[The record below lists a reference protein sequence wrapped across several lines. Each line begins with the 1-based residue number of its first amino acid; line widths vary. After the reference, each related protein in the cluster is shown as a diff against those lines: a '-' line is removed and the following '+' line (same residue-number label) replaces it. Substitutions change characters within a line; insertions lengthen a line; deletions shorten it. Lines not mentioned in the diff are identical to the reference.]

1 MAGLSHTY
9 QNKQFAGTIVQ
20 EDGKRNRLKL
30 NAPDYYHHALNQFKP
45 GDYITITLTNKR
57 PKRTVSQNNYYWGA
71 YLPAIAAETGEYDL
85 DALHEL
91 FKGKFL
97 SKESVETPWGVAT
110 KVKSTTELSVL
121 EFSEFIEKIAALT
134 NIQPPP
140 TSHYFETPPKQKH
153 EKSN

>member
-1 MAGLSHTY
+1 MAGLVHTY

-20 EDGKRNRLKL
+20 EREGKNRLKL
-30 NAPDYYHHALNQFKP
+30 NAPEYFQHAINQFKT

-71 YLPAIAAETGEYDL
+71 VLPNIAQETGEYDL

-97 SKESVETPWGVAT
+97 AKETIETPWGEVT
-110 KVKSTTELSVL
+110 KVKSTAELSVL
-121 EFSEFIEKIAALT
+121 EFSEYIEKIAGLTGIASPPAL
-134 NIQPPP
+134 N
-140 TSHYFETPPKQKH
+140 YLELPPKK
-153 EKSN
+153 